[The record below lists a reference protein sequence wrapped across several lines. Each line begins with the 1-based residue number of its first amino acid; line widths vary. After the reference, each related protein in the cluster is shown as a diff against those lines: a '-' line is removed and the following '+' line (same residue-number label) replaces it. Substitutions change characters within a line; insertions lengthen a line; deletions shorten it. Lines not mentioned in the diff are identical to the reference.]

1 MGTTYEHTQLAAVQD
16 NGDVKVLYPINTA
29 SDVSVDKTNP
39 AIPSSVEN
47 VQNLVDKVKT
57 MAFNDGKDVV
67 FFSDSSEAS
76 AQNVSSEI
84 DDSKLSV
91 VTTWSSNKI
100 VDATNSF
107 KKGYEMTA
115 SDINKL
121 FISPV
126 IMNVDGRDAV
136 IGNSAP
142 EEGRQWIVEYFPM
155 VASNV
160 SVSGNVGDPNTIRT
174 AIQRWTGINYNATED
189 MDDVVVYERV
199 CIQGTW
205 KNFVK
210 IR

>member
-1 MGTTYEHTQLAAVQD
+1 MGTTYEHTQLAAVEE
-16 NGDVKVLYPINTA
+16 NGDVKVLYPVNTA

-47 VQNLVDKVKT
+47 MQDLANKVKS

-67 FFSDSSEAS
+67 FFSEGTEVPG
-76 AQNVSSEI
+76 QTVSSEI
-84 DDSKLSV
+84 DDSKLSNT
-91 VTTWSSNKI
+91 TTWSSNKL
-100 VDATNSF
+100 VDNVSTF
-107 KKGYEMTA
+107 KQGYNMTA

-126 IMNVDGRDAV
+126 IMNVDGRNAV
-136 IGNSAP
+136 IGDSAP

-155 VASNV
+155 VASNT
-160 SVSGNVGDPNTIRT
+160 SVSGNVGDPNTIKT
-174 AIQRWTGINYNATED
+174 ALQRWTGINYNATED
-189 MDDVVVYERV
+189 MEDIVVYERV

-210 IR
+210 VR